1 MSLAIA
7 GMGWVTPLGNG
18 VDAVWESLLRG
29 DEASATAISEQFGD
43 RSYSAFRV
51 PESAVTGLAH
61 PRLRRASVISRFA
74 ATAGLEA
81 LQAAGLKVDS
91 QNAGR
96 IALIFAISNGG
107 VIYTKRFYRDVV
119 ETGAQSA
126 SPLLF
131 PETVFNAPASHLAAI
146 LGVTGT
152 TYTVVGDGA
161 VGLLAIK
168 MAEDVMTDKS
178 LDYCLVVGT
187 EEIDWLLCDA
197 YRRWRLLRSAPP
209 IEPFGKQKRGMI
221 LSEGAGAIL
230 LAREG
235 TIIIE
240 RAHPGGCYGRRAEAE
255 EILKGILRDLSRV
268 EIDFVISSANGTF
281 IDQAEQGALEQV
293 IPNAIT
299 YAAKPALG
307 ESVGASGLWQVILGA
322 QALRSWGTSACAA
335 RRPSYFVAAFAF
347 THGSGWRGPGN
358 HLKLWSQSAS
368 SRLATG
374 PSLMLRSHCRAR
386 NSRRPPYQFFVTYV
400 KSVVRTQP
408 ARNCVQRSGT
418 SRQVNF
424 PSAISSHAA
433 LGG

>member
-18 VDAVWESLLRG
+18 VDAVWARLLHG
-29 DEASATAISEQFGD
+29 DEARATPISEQFSD
-43 RSYSAFRV
+43 RSYNAFRV
-51 PESAVTGLAH
+51 PESALIGLAH
-61 PRLRRASVISRFA
+61 PRLRRASLISRFA
-74 ATAGLEA
+74 AAAGLEA
-81 LQAAGLKVDS
+81 LQSAGVKVDL

-107 VIYTKRFYRDVV
+107 VIYTRRFYRDVV
-119 ETGAQSA
+119 ENGAQSA

-168 MAEDVMTDKS
+168 MAEDVMADNA

-209 IEPFGKQKRGMI
+209 IEPFSKQKRGMI
-221 LSEGAGAIL
+221 LSEGAGAIV
-230 LAREG
+230 LARLSRGIAAKTEAG
-235 TIIIE
+235 SITIE
-240 RAHPGGCYGRRAEAE
+240 HAHPGGCYGKRAEAE
-255 EILKGILRDLSRV
+255 QILMRMVRDLNS
-268 EIDFVISSANGTF
+268 ETETDFVISSANGTF

-293 IPNAIT
+293 IPNIIT
-299 YAAKPALG
+299 YTAKPALG

-322 QALRSWGTSACAA
+322 QALRHGELPPVLHADPDISLRLSLSRTSVAGA
-335 RRPSYFVAAFAF
+335 RRAIILNSGVNQQVA
-347 THGSGWRGPGN
+347 G
-358 HLKLWSQSAS
+358 L
-368 SRLATG
+368 RLA
-374 PSLMLRSHCRAR
+374 RS
-386 NSRRPPYQFFVTYV
+386 
-400 KSVVRTQP
+400 
-408 ARNCVQRSGT
+408 
-418 SRQVNF
+418 
-424 PSAISSHAA
+424 
-433 LGG
+433 